1 MDTNNNGNSPKKQE
15 IQIELTP
22 DVACGHYANLAA
34 IAHTPGEFFFDFIA
48 LTPNMPKA
56 KVQTRVIM
64 TPENAK
70 NLLYALRDNIQKYE
84 QVFGVIEHKVPV
96 NGGRPA
102 GGNND
107 IPNPFMA

>member
-1 MDTNNNGNSPKKQE
+1 MDNNPKQE

-22 DVACGHYANLAA
+22 DVASGHYANLAA
-34 IAHTPGEFFFDFIA
+34 IVHTPVEFFLDFIA
-48 LTPNMPKA
+48 MTPNMPKA
-56 KVQTRVIM
+56 KVQSRIIM
-64 TPENAK
+64 TPENVK

-84 QVFGVIEHKVPV
+84 SVFGPIEHKMPV

-107 IPNPFMA
+107 LPNPFMA

>member
-1 MDTNNNGNSPKKQE
+1 MDNNNNPKQKE

-22 DVACGHYANLAA
+22 DVANGHYANLAA
-34 IAHTPGEFFFDFIA
+34 IAHTPGEFFLDFIA

-64 TPENAK
+64 TPENVK
-70 NLLYALRDNIQKYE
+70 NLLFALRDNIQKYE
-84 QVFGVIEHKVPV
+84 SVFGTIEHKMPI
-96 NGGRPA
+96 NGGANP
-102 GGNND
+102 GGKGD

>member
-1 MDTNNNGNSPKKQE
+1 MDNNNNPKQKE

-22 DVACGHYANLAA
+22 DVAAGHYANLAA
-34 IAHTPGEFFFDFIA
+34 IAHTPGEFFLDFISI
-48 LTPNMPKA
+48 TPNMPKA

-64 TPENAK
+64 NPENAK

-84 QVFGVIEHKVPV
+84 NVFGTIEHKTPV
-96 NGGRPA
+96 NGGNRQ